1 MFKVEGQANKGFR
14 QAFLIFREDK
24 ISLFVA
30 TDKIWRGRSLAMKKA
45 FPYHKESLSSMP
57 RNAPFELRKP
67 FPHQLPL
74 GIPPLGGG

>member
-30 TDKIWRGRSLAMKKA
+30 TDKI
-45 FPYHKESLSSMP
+45 
-57 RNAPFELRKP
+57 
-67 FPHQLPL
+67 
-74 GIPPLGGG
+74 